1 MANRLRKL
9 RKRAGLTQVE
19 LARKSGLSRVSIQRY
34 ETGKTIPSVDRIA
47 TIAETLNTT
56 VDSIVGRRSAGD
68 KEEIG

>member
-56 VDSIVGRRSAGD
+56 VDSIVGRRAAGD

>member
-56 VDSIVGRRSAGD
+56 VDSIVGKRPAGD